1 MDGGETKANPLLHLH
16 RATPNHHYPLGPGHG
31 PYSISDGLPPD
42 TDGLPPNSDGLP
54 PDSGIS
60 NWNIWNASVN
70 IQGANGQ
77 GELLRT
83 DGSVSW
89 TNQRFCADRE
99 NIHFEDVQFPRV
111 SLFCFLFGRPGFF
124 FCFVAFYFPFPRFLV
139 QTRSSGTLQRTVLT
153 NDCLPGNPPGAAMM
167 SHAHSLRLF
176 PVPGWGVFLRPIV
189 PNRFFLRSTRVSSA
203 RIACLARAAC
213 AGVTVPWTETVGRV
227 ERESGESFFVPGRPV

>member
-1 MDGGETKANPLLHLH
+1 MASHLIPMASH
-16 RATPNHHYPLGPGHG
+16 LIAMASHLIAGYP
-31 PYSISDGLPPD
+31 I
-42 TDGLPPNSDGLP
+42 
-54 PDSGIS
+54 GIYGMPRS
-60 NWNIWNASVN
+60 TSK
-70 IQGANGQ
+70 
-77 GELLRT
+77 EPM
-83 DGSVSW
+83 
-89 TNQRFCADRE
+89 DRE
-99 NIHFEDVQFPRV
+99 NSYAPMAPSHGRTSGSVPTGRTSISKMFNFQEFPCFASCLDDRDV
-111 SLFCFLFGRPGFF
+111 F